1 MLEVELKCL
10 MAEADFKFTLS
21 HKKKNYQVITIC

>member
-1 MLEVELKCL
+1 MLEVELKYL
-10 MAEADFKFTLS
+10 MAEADFTLS